1 MAKPCADPR
10 PLVTSTTTD
19 QPGALEAVLRQ
30 SSAKTG
36 QATPQ
41 GIALGVLVAL
51 DEDGQPRVDLPEW
64 GLNALPAAQL
74 VPLGTE
80 HLGQRLAIG
89 FIAGDPSRPI
99 VLGLMLTP
107 GSAGST
113 TPEAHSRPATLDACV
128 DGERVLIE
136 AQHEIELRCGE
147 SAIILQADGR
157 IVLRGNYITSHASAT
172 QRILGGSVNVN

>member
-1 MAKPCADPR
+1 MAKPSADAP
-10 PLVTSTTTD
+10 PTLTSGTTD
-19 QPGALEAVLRQ
+19 QAGALEAVLRQ

-36 QATPQ
+36 QPAPQ

-51 DEDGQPRVDLPEW
+51 DADGQPRVDLPEW
-64 GLNALPAAQL
+64 GLQALPAAQL

-89 FIAGDPSRPI
+89 FIAGNPARPI

-107 GSAGST
+107 GAADAA
-113 TPEAHSRPATLDACV
+113 TPAAPSRPAAVDAHV